1 MDQLAQL
8 ARDTCRRF
16 NLAFEPLR
24 PELYRYC
31 RHLTRSPWDAE
42 DLAQDTMARAL
53 VTLGTMLKPA
63 IENPRAWLFRVA
75 TNLYIDHVRR
85 AREELGERTE
95 EPAQTSDQRAKREAA
110 GTLIARLA
118 PQERAAVVLKDAFD
132 LELGDIATVL
142 GTTVGAVKAALHRGR
157 GKLTDPRA
165 DDARVPAPAALDAFC
180 RAFDAGDLPAL
191 TALLLDTV
199 TVEMPGCAVDLGLAA
214 TTDPR
219 SGILYHTLLSP
230 LFAGMPR
237 RYLEGYDGTEP
248 AGTPPRRGRHPAL
261 VRARFGRSRPLH
273 HSQRAPRV
281 THHAPPDL
289 LLLAGAPGGGRRRA
303 GGPGQNERPRP
314 GPRGSGMMVR
324 ASRRACL

>member
-237 RYLEGYDGTEP
+237 RYLEGYDG
-248 AGTPPRRGRHPAL
+248 A
-261 VRARFGRSRPLH
+261 RARSQLVHHRGEDVILLWYAHDSGEAVRCIIRSELRESRITRLRIYFFSPE
-273 HSQRAPRV
+273 
-281 THHAPPDL
+281 
-289 LLLAGAPGGGRRRA
+289 LLAEVAGELGAPVRTNGRGLDPGEA
-303 GGPGQNERPRP
+303 G
-314 GPRGSGMMVR
+314 
-324 ASRRACL
+324 